1 MQDIRYSRTEQWICD
16 AGWKLLREKHVD
28 KVTVQEI
35 CRCAQ
40 ISRNTFYS
48 HFLDKYELVDKLVLR
63 FVHQI
68 TGEIPKVNQDSSFEE
83 AITTTARTLFSYLLK
98 NRDELN
104 ICVANHPGFWGVLF
118 SELRDLIYEYIEAT
132 PQNRLYATYACG
144 GLIRCLSEFF
154 SGTLLIS
161 ESDFLRYLPKIASK
175 SNQIMW
181 PKQ

>member
-1 MQDIRYSRTEQWICD
+1 MQDTRYSRTEQWICD

-68 TGEIPKVNQDSSFEE
+68 TDEIPKVNQDSSFEE
-83 AITTTARTLFSYLLK
+83 AITTNGKDVVFLSAEKPRRTKYLRRQPSRIL
-98 NRDELN
+98 
-104 ICVANHPGFWGVLF
+104 GGVVF
-118 SELRDLIYEYIEAT
+118 GT
-132 PQNRLYATYACG
+132 
-144 GLIRCLSEFF
+144 
-154 SGTLLIS
+154 SG
-161 ESDFLRYLPKIASK
+161 SDI
-175 SNQIMW
+175 
-181 PKQ
+181 

>member
-40 ISRNTFYS
+40 ISRNTFCS

-68 TGEIPKVNQDSSFEE
+68 TDEIPKVNQDSSFEE

-98 NRDELN
+98 NRDGLN

-118 SELRDLIYEYIEAT
+118 KDRLQKQPNHVAEAVV
-132 PQNRLYATYACG
+132 
-144 GLIRCLSEFF
+144 GLL
-154 SGTLLIS
+154 
-161 ESDFLRYLPKIASK
+161 
-175 SNQIMW
+175 
-181 PKQ
+181 